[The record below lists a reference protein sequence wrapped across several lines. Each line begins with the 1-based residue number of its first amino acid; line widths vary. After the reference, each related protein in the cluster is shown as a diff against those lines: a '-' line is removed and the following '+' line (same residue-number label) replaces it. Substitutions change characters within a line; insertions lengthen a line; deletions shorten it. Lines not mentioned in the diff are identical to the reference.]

1 MCTFV
6 SDNETFVQLKQDFL
20 RDFGHVTWTLAKGSL
35 SRSGEELL
43 ENTVAD
49 PCDIFDQKRGNS
61 VPSESGTEIW

>member
-6 SDNETFVQLKQDFL
+6 SDNQTFVQLKQDFL

-35 SRSGEELL
+35 SRSGEELP

-49 PCDIFDQKRGNS
+49 PCFNRKRGNS